1 MFNLKIYFYFFLTG
15 RTYCQDQE
23 EVDEEDME
31 AEQDELLIEC
41 AGDLLTHF
49 GKVIP
54 PEEFAHFF
62 QNLLP
67 FILERLVRITLKKIL
82 DFFSFLL

>member
-1 MFNLKIYFYFFLTG
+1 MYIVYFVFISFFFFTG

-23 EVDEEDME
+23 DVDEDDME

-62 QNLLP
+62 QTILP
-67 FILERLVRITLKKIL
+67 SISERLVNI
-82 DFFSFLL
+82 